1 MRNAV
6 LSEQT
11 FPVRVYYE
19 DTDAGGVVYYAN
31 YLKFLERARTEWL
44 RALGA
49 DQTRLAG
56 EHRVQFVVHS
66 LSIDYRRPARL
77 DDVLIVRSRVSK
89 LTRASLTFDQ
99 QVQRQTEPSD
109 PASVETLVNASVRIC
124 CVSTET
130 LAAAPLPDHL
140 HTLLSQHLSA

>member
-1 MRNAV
+1 M
-6 LSEQT
+6 SEQT
-11 FPVRVYYE
+11 FPIRVYYE

-49 DQTRLAG
+49 DQTRLAH

-77 DDVLIVRSRVSK
+77 DDLLAVRSRVAK

-99 QVQRQTEPSD
+99 QVQRQTEPTEPSGQT
-109 PASVETLVNASVRIC
+109 SVETLVHASVRIC
-124 CVSTET
+124 CVSTDT

-140 HTLLSQHLSA
+140 HTLLAQHLIA